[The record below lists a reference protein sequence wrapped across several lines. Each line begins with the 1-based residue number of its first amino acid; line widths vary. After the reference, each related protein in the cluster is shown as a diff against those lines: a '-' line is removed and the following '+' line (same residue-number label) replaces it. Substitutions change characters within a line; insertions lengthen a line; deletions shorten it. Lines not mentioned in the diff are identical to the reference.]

1 MGGTTRKKQIVAY
14 VPAVIAAGARNRAKS
29 RGQSLSDYIFQLID
43 QDLDGTMDYMMVQ
56 AGYQMTRANALLSV
70 LAAKHL
76 TADEMDNLKAK
87 SREAARRAYGP
98 VPLRPF
104 DIETRLVGDGDEK
117 VEQPFGDDWLDRL

>member
-29 RGQSLSDYIFQLID
+29 RGQSLSDYIFRLID
-43 QDLDGTMDYMMVQ
+43 QDLDGSMDYMMVQ

-76 TADEMDNLKAK
+76 TADEMDNLKTK

-104 DIETRLVGDGDEK
+104 DIETRLVGDGRFE
-117 VEQPFGDDWLDRL
+117 EPPGDDWLDRF

>member
-1 MGGTTRKKQIVAY
+1 MAC
-14 VPAVIAAGARNRAKS
+14 VPALIAERAQRRAKR
-29 RGQSLSDYIFQLID
+29 RGQSLSDYMFQLID
-43 QDLDGTMDYMMVQ
+43 QDLDGAMDYMMVQ

-76 TADEMDNLKAK
+76 TADEMDNLKTK

-104 DIETRLVGDGDEK
+104 DIETRLVGDWRVEEPSGD
-117 VEQPFGDDWLDRL
+117 GWLDRL